1 MNYESELNKEL
12 KNRHD
17 IETALNESSIVA
29 VTDHR
34 GVIQSANEKFTEL
47 SKYTNEELI
56 GSYQNIINSGYHSRA
71 FFHNLWKTI
80 GSGKVWKGEIKNK
93 AKDGTYYWVETTI
106 MPFLNDNGK
115 PYQYIS
121 IRHDITQRKQ
131 YEETIKQ
138 LAYYDQLTSL
148 PNRHLLN
155 EWGNNL
161 EENHKITVFFLDID
175 RFKSL
180 NDNYGHYAG
189 DIILQKIADRLRSC
203 LRDSDFIV
211 REGGDEFI
219 ILLDNVYKREDI
231 ETFASKIIDQFEKP
245 IYIDYQS
252 IRVTTSIGIS
262 TNQLLPGHDHRSK
275 AIETFIRNADTA
287 MYHAKKQGG
296 NTYCFNTQSQNH
308 DMERYQHMEHEL
320 RFALENDQFTI
331 VYQPF
336 IGLESEEV
344 VGLESLLRW
353 YSPYLGAVSPAE
365 FIPLL
370 EELGLIIPV
379 GKWILKSVC
388 QQLKEWQNEGIF
400 LQRVSVNVSPVQLR
414 NRDFVNDLKA
424 ILTETK
430 IDPAYLDLELTE
442 GTILNV
448 SESAAVINDLQA
460 LGVNISID
468 DFGTGYSSLNYLK
481 QLPINTLKIDKSFI
495 HDLDFDDDVIVNTII
510 NMGQNL
516 NFTVL
521 AEGIESYDQLAYL
534 QNQNCHEGQ
543 GFYWSK
549 PVNATAIPYLYNNNG
564 QEQYGAPASKH

>member
-1 MNYESELNKEL
+1 MNYEAELNKEL
-12 KNRHD
+12 KKRQD

-29 VTDHR
+29 ITDHR
-34 GVIQSANEKFTEL
+34 GVIQLVNDKFTEL
-47 SKYTNEELI
+47 SKYTKEELV
-56 GSYQNIINSGYHSRA
+56 GSYHNIVNSGYHSRA

-80 GSGKVWKGEIKNK
+80 GTGKVWKGEIKNK
-93 AKDGTYYWVETTI
+93 AKDGTYYWVDTTI
-106 MPFLNDNGK
+106 VPFLNDNGR
-115 PYQYIS
+115 PYQYIA
-121 IRHDITQRKQ
+121 IRHDITKRKQ

-148 PNRHLLN
+148 PNRHLLR

-161 EENHKITVFFLDID
+161 EENHMITVFFLDID

-189 DIILQKIADRLRSC
+189 DVILQKVADRLWRC
-203 LRDSDFIV
+203 LRESDFIV

-219 ILLDNVYKREDI
+219 ILLDNVYKHEDV
-231 ETFASKIIDQFEKP
+231 EAFAGEIIGQFEKP
-245 IYIDYQS
+245 IYLDHQAIK
-252 IRVTTSIGIS
+252 VTTSIGIS
-262 TNQLLPGHDHRSK
+262 INQLQSEYDDRSK
-275 AIETFIRNADTA
+275 AIETFIRKADTA

-296 NTYCFNTQSQNH
+296 NTYCFNTQSQNY
-308 DMERYQHMEHEL
+308 DMERYQQMEHEL

-336 IGLESEEV
+336 IGLQSGQI

-353 YSPYLGAVSPAE
+353 HSPRLGTVSPVE

-388 QQLKEWQNEGIF
+388 YQLKAWQDEGIY

-414 NRDFVNDLKA
+414 HRDFIKDLKA
-424 ILTETK
+424 ILTDTK

-442 GTILNV
+442 GAILNV
-448 SESAAVINDLQA
+448 SESAAVINELQA
-460 LGVNISID
+460 LGVSISID
-468 DFGTGYSSLNYLK
+468 DFGTGYSSLSYLK

-495 HDLDFDDDVIVNTII
+495 HNLDFDEEVIVNTII
-510 NMGQNL
+510 TMAQNL

-534 QNQNCHEGQ
+534 QSQKCHEGQ

-549 PVNATAIPYLYNNNG
+549 PVNASAIPKLYNTMKHD
-564 QEQYGAPASKH
+564 QHDALISKH